1 MLPDQTGGASGVY
14 LPEALQLPRPTLYL
28 LGAVGA
34 VICGGVAL
42 WLSKTS
48 FNYACRAMRDNE
60 SAAKMLG
67 LDPLRYRM
75 AILAISAGMVAGAGA
90 ISSWYGGF
98 LDPDVGFSIHV
109 TIESQIATILGGM
122 YSLAGPVLGSIAIV
136 ALSEATRLGFGS
148 YEGVSQLTYGIVLVL
163 GVLFMP
169 RGING
174 VWKSLMARKGAAT
187 PIAVKEDVR

>member
-1 MLPDQTGGASGVY
+1 
-14 LPEALQLPRPTLYL
+14 
-28 LGAVGA
+28 
-34 VICGGVAL
+34 
-42 WLSKTS
+42 
-48 FNYACRAMRDNE
+48 
-60 SAAKMLG
+60 MLG